1 MIGPEAW
8 KLLDQSTQYSVRL
21 VKMLADKV
29 VIFAKH
35 ISINMC

>member
-21 VKMLADKV
+21 MLADLKLDEL
-29 VIFAKH
+29 
-35 ISINMC
+35 SN